1 MENDQ
6 LLNRIEW
13 LDEELRKQ
21 KNLKSELKERM
32 VAFEGKLDAS
42 EKNQKEL
49 DSEVTRLRTIISR
62 VDDFDDDLSKFRVE
76 QSKSDK
82 EFEKDVKSWIQE
94 AKKVLRTQIQGM
106 EGKLQDIN
114 RLGDEVEGIQKEIQV
129 RKEEEERFNN
139 QIREIKKNLAE
150 VKRNTEE
157 QQRHYDLVMQEREK
171 ERKRLVDLQGEIT
184 SIRKRVDEQSG
195 SINLVKTDLMKFNSR
210 VDDLEQLR
218 RELRKEQASF
228 LEQQSLRAAE
238 RENTWKKW
246 QNQIESLEKMKAELD
261 ERIQKLDSTRRGV
274 KQTQEVIEDLSERV
288 DRRVHEITEMQR
300 LSEERFQQEWKMF
313 KADDQKRWTNYT
325 LNQQEQRAEIKRQTK
340 ELSGQ
345 VTALEDSAQ
354 VSQDQI
360 QQISAQ
366 SEKQLQGLLALV
378 RDWVE
383 EYQQVLDSIR

>member
-246 QNQIESLEKMKAELD
+246 QTQIESLEKMKAELD

-300 LSEERFQQEWKMF
+300 LSEERFQQEWMMF

>member
-21 KNLKSELKERM
+21 KNLKSDLKERM
-32 VAFEGKLDAS
+32 IAFEGKLDAS

-62 VDDFDDDLSKFRVE
+62 VDDFDDDLSRFRVE
-76 QSKSDK
+76 QNKSDK

-94 AKKVLRTQIQGM
+94 AKKVLRTQIQGL

-114 RLGDEVEGIQKEIQV
+114 RLGDEVEGLQKEIQV
-129 RKEEEERFNN
+129 RKEEEDRFNN
-139 QIREIKKNLAE
+139 QIREIKKDLAE
-150 VKRNTEE
+150 VKRSNEE
-157 QQRHYDLVMQEREK
+157 QQRRYDLVMQNREK

-184 SIRKRVDEQSG
+184 SVRKRVDEQSG
-195 SINLVKTDLMKFNSR
+195 SINLVKTDLMKFTSR
-210 VDDLEQLR
+210 IDDLEQLR
-218 RELRKEQASF
+218 RELKKEQASF

-238 RENTWKKW
+238 RDNTWKKW
-246 QNQIESLEKMKAELD
+246 QNQIDSLDKMKTELD